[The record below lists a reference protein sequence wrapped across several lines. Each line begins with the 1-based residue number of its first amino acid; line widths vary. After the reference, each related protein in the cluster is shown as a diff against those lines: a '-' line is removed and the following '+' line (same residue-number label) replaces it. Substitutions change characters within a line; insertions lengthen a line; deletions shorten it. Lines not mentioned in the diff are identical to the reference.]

1 MGRAARGWGHTDR
14 AAVKLPVGRRTA
26 GMGAEQSTESWQQ
39 PPEDS
44 RLAANPPE
52 AWYSRQRSNG
62 ASLLHTLPAYG
73 TDFATDGAT
82 DSDSEVEYDKQS
94 TSATADAAM
103 VVSSA
108 GESREPAAAFEAVSQ
123 QLVQPLVESSEP
135 AWAEGLSNSQACS
148 SRLELQFVYGYDCR
162 RNLCLL
168 PSGEVAF
175 PAANLVVVFEARA
188 QRQRFYAA
196 HDAAVKC
203 MTLHPRGVLVASG
216 QAGDASRASV
226 ENASGS
232 GGTGGV
238 GAPHICVWQPD
249 GLETVALLSSLHHAG
264 VCELAFSPDG
274 ERLASIGA
282 DAEHTLGLWDWRRGT
297 LLASSRCSEGA
308 APCAIFG
315 LAFSPAGGAAGGG
328 SLIATC
334 GAQHLALWQQDAHG
348 GGLSGQPAQLAP
360 APPSRLGR
368 AASGSRAAT
377 VCCVTFLPSGLLL
390 GGTSRGEVWCWA
402 GTSLTARYRA
412 HTGPVYCLELQCATA
427 SAPASGTASAA
438 VGPPPDDGSTSGHW
452 LLSAGKDGKLRLWPT
467 AAFASAAP
475 MPARRVVFPSL
486 GAPPPPPPSAAPV
499 RVVDLRMLAA
509 TLTDAAGHPRLLGAP
524 SVRALHWAGERV
536 LMGTR
541 AGALDC
547 S

>member
-1 MGRAARGWGHTDR
+1 
-14 AAVKLPVGRRTA
+14 
-26 GMGAEQSTESWQQ
+26 MGAEQSTESWQQ

-52 AWYSRQRSNG
+52 AWYSRERSNG
-62 ASLLHTLPAYG
+62 ASLQQTLPAYG
-73 TDFATDGAT
+73 ADFATDGAT

-94 TSATADAAM
+94 
-103 VVSSA
+103 SSA
-108 GESREPAAAFEAVSQ
+108 AAEAERLVAGAGQSREPAAAFEAVSQ
-123 QLVQPLVESSEP
+123 QLLQPLVESSAP
-135 AWAEGLSNSQACS
+135 AWAEGLSSSQPCS
-148 SRLELQFVYGYDCR
+148 SRLELQFVYGYRGVDCR

-203 MTLHPRGVLVASG
+203 MALHPRGVLLASG

-226 ENASGS
+226 ENA
-232 GGTGGV
+232 GGA

-249 GLETVALLSSLHHAG
+249 GLETVALLSSLHRAG

-274 ERLASIGA
+274 EQLASIGA

-297 LLASSRCSEGA
+297 LLASCRCSEVAQG
-308 APCAIFG
+308 AIFG
-315 LAFSPAGGAAGGG
+315 LAFSPMGGGAAGGG

-348 GGLSGQPAQLAP
+348 GGLRGQPAQLTTGQLAP
-360 APPSRLGR
+360 GRPARAGR
-368 AASGSRAAT
+368 AAARGGGAREAT

-390 GGTSRGEVWCWA
+390 GGTSRGEVWCWS
-402 GTSLTARYRA
+402 GTVLTARYRA

-427 SAPASGTASAA
+427 SGPAPGTASGAA
-438 VGPPPDDGSTSGHW
+438 GPQPDGGSTGGSW

-475 MPARRVVFPSL
+475 MPARRVSFPSL
-486 GAPPPPPPSAAPV
+486 GAPPPPPPSSAVPV
-499 RVVDLRMLAA
+499 RVIDLRMLAA
-509 TLTDAAGHPRLLGAP
+509 TLTDAAGCPRLLGAP
-524 SVRALHWAGERV
+524 SVRALHWAGERL

-541 AGALDC
+541 AGALGC